1 MSSQRVS
8 KDKLL
13 WSSDPE
19 DLAIA
24 PFLVVDGSHE
34 IDHKL
39 IGTDPDADL
48 YRSRSKL
55 PSRIVI
61 IDNDASQRAS
71 NAPFPPVLRVGG
83 LRVPKRDA
91 GQRDQETF
99 ILTLYDRW
107 IENLIKRR
115 GLCGNQPRIGV
126 SIYFE
131 DQSKAEAWE
140 EAFKNNCPPWA
151 SELKFP
157 KSRPKTPYSDLSDV
171 NVWRHIELEEVLEE
185 EGKSPPLFYEM
196 TSYHNAFFSF
206 LYAVDPK
213 ADRNREPTGPPSGGS
228 PPSFHAQYLLRQ
240 LVESALLRV
249 LVIDDRVAGTIWGRQ
264 DKDGK
269 LKDLRYMGIFIAR
282 KITVDGQKEP
292 IILAGD
298 QQESARGWV
307 NLHLQEDGSIKS
319 IEIDN
324 GEDSAPT
331 PAEFDVLFIHQT
343 IFENKIAPSR
353 KERWQKN
360 EWVRKCKRKIPY
372 VIFHSGRGKQPELLP
387 ENAAFLEYSALQE
400 HLLQEP
406 SKFLLTQIALSAK
419 G

>member
-1 MSSQRVS
+1 MSSQRKS

-13 WSSDPE
+13 WSSDPG

-24 PFLVVDGSHE
+24 LFLVVDGSKGV
-34 IDHKL
+34 DNRL
-39 IGTDPDADL
+39 IGTNLESDL
-48 YRSRSKL
+48 YRSKL

-61 IDNDASQRAS
+61 IDNDTSQQAS
-71 NAPFPPVLRVGG
+71 NAPFPPVLRVRG
-83 LRVPKRDA
+83 LSIPNLDA
-91 GQRDQETF
+91 DLHNQEEF
-99 ILTLYDRW
+99 VLKLYDQW

-115 GLCGNQPRIGV
+115 DLGGNRSQIGV
-126 SIYFE
+126 SIYF
-131 DQSKAEAWE
+131 DDPAKAQAWNDAFEA
-140 EAFKNNCPPWA
+140 KRPLWA
-151 SELKFP
+151 SKPEFP
-157 KSRPKTPYSDLSDV
+157 KSKPQYPYSELRHV
-171 NVWRHIELEEVLEE
+171 NVWRHIKRVTALSRACEDVQ
-185 EGKSPPLFYEM
+185 FYEM

-206 LYAVDPK
+206 LYSVDP
-213 ADRNREPTGPPSGGS
+213 A
-228 PPSFHAQYLLRQ
+228 SFHAQYLLRQ
-240 LVESALLRV
+240 LVESALLRI

-264 DKDGK
+264 DKDHK
-269 LKDLRYMGIFIAR
+269 IDDLRHMGIFIAR
-282 KITVDGQKEP
+282 KITVDGQEKP
-292 IILAGD
+292 ITLAGE
-298 QQESARGWV
+298 QEKPARGWV
-307 NLHLQEDGSIKS
+307 NLYLQEDGSITG

-324 GEDSAPT
+324 GEDSEPT

-343 IFENKIAPSR
+343 IFENRIALSR

-360 EWVRKCKRKIPY
+360 EWVFNCKKKIPY

>member
-1 MSSQRVS
+1 VS

-13 WSSDPE
+13 WSSDPG

-34 IDHKL
+34 IADRL
-39 IGTDPDADL
+39 IGTDLDSDL
-48 YRSRSKL
+48 YRSQL
-55 PSRIVI
+55 PSRIVL
-61 IDNDASQRAS
+61 IDNDTSQQAS

-83 LRVPKRDA
+83 LSIPNLDA
-91 GQRDQETF
+91 DQRDQEEF
-99 ILTLYDRW
+99 ILQLYDHW

-115 GLCGNQPRIGV
+115 KLNGKIGV

-131 DQSKAEAWE
+131 DSTKAQAWE
-140 EAFKNNCPPWA
+140 EAFKNNHPPWA
-151 SELKFP
+151 SEELKFP
-157 KSRPKTPYSDLSDV
+157 KSRPRTPFSDLSDV

-213 ADRNREPTGPPSGGS
+213 ADRNGGLTAPSSGGS
-228 PPSFHAQYLLRQ
+228 PPSFHARYLLRQ

-264 DKDGK
+264 DRDQKIK
-269 LKDLRYMGIFIAR
+269 ALRYMGIFIAR
-282 KITVDGQKEP
+282 KITVDGQA
-292 IILAGD
+292 ITLAGE

-307 NLHLQEDGSIKS
+307 NLDLQEDGLITK
-319 IEIDN
+319 IEIDE
-324 GEDSAPT
+324 GRGSKPT

-343 IFENKIAPSR
+343 IFENKIASSR
-353 KERWQKN
+353 KQRQEKH
-360 EWVRKCKRKIPY
+360 EWVFNCKKTIPY

>member
-13 WSSDPE
+13 WSSDPG

-24 PFLVVDGSHE
+24 PFLVVDGSKR
-34 IDHKL
+34 IDHRL
-39 IGTDPDADL
+39 IGTDLDSDL
-48 YRSRSKL
+48 YRSQL
-55 PSRIVI
+55 PSRIVL
-61 IDNDASQRAS
+61 IDNDTSQQAS

-83 LRVPKRDA
+83 LSIPNLDA
-91 GQRDQETF
+91 DQWDQEKF
-99 ILTLYDRW
+99 ILILYDRW
-107 IENLIKRR
+107 IENLIERR
-115 GLCGNQPRIGV
+115 KLNRKIGV

-131 DQSKAEAWE
+131 DLTKAQAWE
-140 EAFKNNCPPWA
+140 EAFKNKNNYPPWA
-151 SELKFP
+151 SDLKFP
-157 KSRPKTPYSDLSDV
+157 TPPPRRGDVLDV
-171 NVWRHIELEEVLEE
+171 NVWRHISITKVLEWQRN
-185 EGKSPPLFYEM
+185 PLFYEM

-213 ADRNREPTGPPSGGS
+213 ADRNEGLTALSSGGS

-249 LVIDDRVAGTIWGRQ
+249 LVIDDRVAGTIWGSQ
-264 DKDGK
+264 DADQKIK
-269 LKDLRYMGIFIAR
+269 ALRYMGIFIAR
-282 KITVDGQKEP
+282 KITVDDQKEP

-307 NLHLQEDGSIKS
+307 NLHLQENGSIKS
-319 IEIDN
+319 IEIDS
-324 GEDSAPT
+324 GEDSGPT
-331 PAEFDVLFIHQT
+331 PLEFDVLFIHQT

-353 KERWQKN
+353 KEKQEKN
-360 EWVRKCKRKIPY
+360 EWVFNLKKKIPY

>member
-1 MSSQRVS
+1 MSSQRKS

-13 WSSDPE
+13 WSSDPG

-24 PFLVVDGSHE
+24 PFLVVDGSKR
-34 IDHKL
+34 IDHRL
-39 IGTDPDADL
+39 IGTDLDSDL
-48 YRSRSKL
+48 YRSQL
-55 PSRIVI
+55 PSRIVL
-61 IDNDASQRAS
+61 IDNDTSQQAS
-71 NAPFPPVLRVGG
+71 NAPFPPVLRTR
-83 LRVPKRDA
+83 LQADS
-91 GQRDQETF
+91 RDQERF
-99 ILTLYDRW
+99 ILEVYDRW
-107 IENLIKRR
+107 IESLIKRR
-115 GLCGNQPRIGV
+115 CNRSQVSV

-131 DQSKAEAWE
+131 DQAKAEAWE
-140 EAFKNNCPPWA
+140 AAFKDNKPLWVSDIDFPPCPPQ
-151 SELKFP
+151 P
-157 KSRPKTPYSDLSDV
+157 PYENVRDV
-171 NVWRHIELEEVLEE
+171 NVWRHIHLESLLMASRDNNRVLHL
-185 EGKSPPLFYEM
+185 LFYEM

-213 ADRNREPTGPPSGGS
+213 ADRNGGLTAPPSEGS
-228 PPSFHAQYLLRQ
+228 SPSFHAQYLLRQ

-264 DKDGK
+264 DSGQK
-269 LKDLRYMGIFIAR
+269 LEELKYMGIFIAR
-282 KITVDGQKEP
+282 KITVNAGTDGQKIEV
-292 IILAGD
+292 LAGGEQD
-298 QQESARGWV
+298 PAPGWV
-307 NLHLQEDGSIKS
+307 NLHLQENGSITK
-319 IEIDN
+319 IEIDK
-324 GEDSAPT
+324 GKDLEPT
-331 PAEFDVLFIHQT
+331 STEFDVLFIHQT

-360 EWVRKCKRKIPY
+360 EWVLNCKRKIPY

>member
-1 MSSQRVS
+1 MSSQRKS

-13 WSSDPE
+13 WSSDPG

-24 PFLVVDGSHE
+24 PFLVVDGSQE

-48 YRSRSKL
+48 YRSRGKL

-61 IDNDASQRAS
+61 IDNDASQQAN

-115 GLCGNQPRIGV
+115 KLNGRIGV

-131 DQSKAEAWE
+131 DSTKAQDWE
-140 EAFKNNCPPWA
+140 EAFKNENNRPPWA
-151 SELKFP
+151 SDLKFP
-157 KSRPKTPYSDLSDV
+157 MPSPSEDDVLDV
-171 NVWRHIELEEVLEE
+171 NVWRHISITTVLEW
-185 EGKSPPLFYEM
+185 GCKPLFYEM

-213 ADRNREPTGPPSGGS
+213 ADRNRELIAPSSGGS

-249 LVIDDRVAGTIWGRQ
+249 LVIDDRVAGTIWGSQ
-264 DKDGK
+264 DADQKIK
-269 LKDLRYMGIFIAR
+269 ALRYMGIFIAR

-307 NLHLQEDGSIKS
+307 NLHLQENGSIKS

-324 GEDSAPT
+324 GEDSEPT
-331 PAEFDVLFIHQT
+331 PDEFDVLFIHQT

-353 KERWQKN
+353 KEKQEKN
-360 EWVRKCKRKIPY
+360 EWVFNLKKKIPY

-406 SKFLLTQIALSAK
+406 SKFLLIQIALGAK

>member
-1 MSSQRVS
+1 VS
-8 KDKLL
+8 EDKLL
-13 WSSDPE
+13 WSSNPG

-24 PFLVVDGSHE
+24 PFLVVDGSKG
-34 IDHKL
+34 IDRRL
-39 IGTDPDADL
+39 IGTDLDSDL
-48 YRSRSKL
+48 YRYRSKL

-61 IDNDASQRAS
+61 IDNGTSQQASD
-71 NAPFPPVLRVGG
+71 APFPPVLRVRG
-83 LRVPKRDA
+83 LRVLKRDA

-115 GLCGNQPRIGV
+115 KLNGRIGV

-131 DQSKAEAWE
+131 DSTKAQDWKEV
-140 EAFKNNCPPWA
+140 FKNNRPPWA
-151 SELKFP
+151 SDLKFP
-157 KSRPKTPYSDLSDV
+157 TPPPRRGDVLDV
-171 NVWRHIELEEVLEE
+171 NVWRHISITKVLEWQRN
-185 EGKSPPLFYEM
+185 PLFYEM

-213 ADRNREPTGPPSGGS
+213 ADRNEGLTALSSGGS

-249 LVIDDRVAGTIWGRQ
+249 LVIDDRVAGTIWGSQ
-264 DKDGK
+264 DADQKIK
-269 LKDLRYMGIFIAR
+269 ALRYMGIFIAR
-282 KITVDGQKEP
+282 KITVDDQKEP

-307 NLHLQEDGSIKS
+307 NLHLQENGSIKS
-319 IEIDN
+319 IEIDS
-324 GEDSAPT
+324 GEDSGPT
-331 PAEFDVLFIHQT
+331 PLEFDVLFIHQT

-353 KERWQKN
+353 KEKQEKN
-360 EWVRKCKRKIPY
+360 EWVFNLKKKIPY

>member
-1 MSSQRVS
+1 VS

-13 WSSDPE
+13 WSSDPG

-24 PFLVVDGSHE
+24 PFLVVDRSKGV
-34 IDHKL
+34 DNRL
-39 IGTDPDADL
+39 IGTNLESDL
-48 YRSRSKL
+48 YRSKL

-61 IDNDASQRAS
+61 IDNDASQQAS

-83 LRVPKRDA
+83 LSIPNLDA
-91 GQRDQETF
+91 DQRDQEEF
-99 ILTLYDRW
+99 ILQLYDHW
-107 IENLIKRR
+107 IENLITRR
-115 GLCGNQPRIGV
+115 SLGGNQPQIGV

-131 DQSKAEAWE
+131 DQAKAQAWE
-140 EAFKNNCPPWA
+140 EAFKNNHPPWA
-151 SELKFP
+151 SDQLKFP
-157 KSRPKTPYSDLSDV
+157 KSRPRTPFSDLSDV
-171 NVWRHIELEEVLEE
+171 NVWRHINLGEVLRA
-185 EGKSPPLFYEM
+185 KQSPLFYEM

-206 LYAVDPK
+206 LYAVDP
-213 ADRNREPTGPPSGGS
+213 D
-228 PPSFHAQYLLRQ
+228 SFHAQYLLRQ

-264 DKDGK
+264 DRDQKIK
-269 LKDLRYMGIFIAR
+269 ALRYMGIFIAR
-282 KITVDGQKEP
+282 KITVDGQEKP
-292 IILAGD
+292 ITLAGE
-298 QQESARGWV
+298 QQESAWGWV
-307 NLHLQEDGSIKS
+307 NLHLQEDGSITK

-331 PAEFDVLFIHQT
+331 PVEFDVLFIHQT

-353 KERWQKN
+353 KEKPEEKN
-360 EWVRKCKRKIPY
+360 KWVSKCKQKIPY